1 MTTDTHDHGSVGAHE
16 HVVVF
21 YEDDDALSVRV
32 AAQLAEAI
40 EAGGAGVAI
49 ATGPHRAGIAAAL
62 EARLDVADA
71 VARGAL
77 VLLDADA
84 TLQRFAPGGRLDRAA
99 FRRVLGAVL
108 RDAAETGGPVR
119 AFGEMVALLWDR
131 GDVLGAI
138 AVEEAWNAL
147 AGEHEFSL
155 LCGYRG
161 SSVAGDEHAEALGHV
176 CRLHSAVLHDPDAEA
191 PAVSGRFAGDNAP
204 KEARRLVADA
214 LRRWGL
220 GGPLLDDAQI
230 VISELATNAIRHAR
244 SGFSVA
250 VRLTGSGVR
259 LAVRDASRAEPE
271 VRRVRGEPTG
281 RGMLIVSALATHWG
295 VEVAPD
301 GKTVWVE
308 LRA

>member
-1 MTTDTHDHGSVGAHE
+1 MTTATHHEEAVPAHE

-21 YEDDDALSVRV
+21 YEDDDALCRRV

-49 ATGPHRAGIAAAL
+49 ATEPHRRAIAS
-62 EARLDVADA
+62 A
-71 VARGAL
+71 VAARGVDVTAEAL
-77 VLLDADA
+77 VLLDAEA
-84 TLQRFAPGGRLDRAA
+84 TLATFMRAGGLDPAA
-99 FRRVLGAVL
+99 FRRVIGGVL
-108 RDAAETGGPVR
+108 REAAETGGPVR
-119 AFGEMVALLWDR
+119 AFGEMVALLWDA
-131 GDVLGAI
+131 GDVMGAI
-138 AVEEAWNAL
+138 ALEEAWNGL
-147 AGEHEFSL
+147 ADEHAFAL

-176 CRLHSAVLHDPDAEA
+176 CRLHSAVVAEPDAAA
-191 PAVSGRFAGDNAP
+191 PSVTGRFAGADAP
-204 KEARRLVADA
+204 RAARRLVTDA

-220 GGPLLDDAQI
+220 GGRLLEDAQL

-250 VRLTGSGVR
+250 VRRTGSGVR
-259 LAVRDASRAEPE
+259 LTVRDASPAEPI
-271 VRRVRGEPTG
+271 VRRDPGEPGG
-281 RGMLIVSALATHWG
+281 RGMLIVSLLATGWG
-295 VEVAPD
+295 VEAGPE